1 MLKRSATFAPD
12 MFRPVVLS
20 VLAVVFLFSSPLPS
34 LALSHSSPLF
44 PRDAFNRASHN
55 QQRIRNGL
63 ADVPFMGWST
73 WGQFQCDINEDLIV
87 AMAQAIK
94 QQKLDVAGYTVIS
107 IDDCWQAPARVNG
120 SLVPDPVK
128 FPRGISYLAD
138 QLHAMGLQLGIYT
151 DIGKQTCQGFPG
163 SYDLWQKDT
172 ETFAGWGV
180 DAVKVDFCHRARHE
194 LLHPEQYYM
203 LFGAALISSGR
214 SMIYQVCNWG
224 VLKPWEWARDTGANS
239 WRVAND
245 GFPAWLSTLQILSD
259 YDRHSLQRYGSPGGW
274 NDLDFLMAGVNGTW
288 FNWNTSSTSISE
300 AVAAAASAGDADASS
315 LVALGGPASLT
326 QEESRSQ
333 FSLWSLS
340 ASPLVLSAD
349 LTNPSL
355 SWVAPMVSNA
365 AVIAINQDPL
375 GIPGML
381 FDEVLTG
388 VHVKGVCLSSHCS
401 RVQLW
406 MRPLSHAAVAVVII
420 NVASP
425 FTSDSSKFSTESY
438 DLFLPALGFSLREP
452 LVITDLWTGLQQTVM
467 TPTFTVADVVQHGC
481 RMFKLNQQEPSK

>member
-1 MLKRSATFAPD
+1 MS
-12 MFRPVVLS
+12 RPVALPLV
-20 VLAVVFLFSSPLPS
+20 AFVFLLSFLPRPTLAHAQSVDSSTF
-34 LALSHSSPLF
+34 F
-44 PRDAFNRASHN
+44 PRDAFDRANHK

-73 WGQFQCDINEDLIV
+73 WGQFQCNINEDLV
-87 AMAQAIK
+87 LDMAQAIK
-94 QQKLDVAGYTVIS
+94 KQKLDVVGYNVIA

-120 SLVPDPVK
+120 SLVPDPAK
-128 FPRGISYLAD
+128 FPRGMRYLAD

-151 DIGKQTCQGFPG
+151 DIGRQTCAGFPG

-172 ETFAGWGV
+172 ETFASWGV

-224 VLKPWEWARDTGANS
+224 ELKPWQWARDTGANS

-245 GFPAWLSTLQILSD
+245 GFPAWQSTMRILGD

-288 FNWNTSSTSISE
+288 FNWNSSSASIS
-300 AVAAAASAGDADASS
+300 ATAAAAAAAGDADAASM
-315 LVALGGPASLT
+315 LALGVPASLT
-326 QEESRSQ
+326 QDEARTQ
-333 FSLWSLS
+333 FSLWCLS
-340 ASPLVLSAD
+340 ASPLVLAAD

-355 SWVAPMVSNA
+355 NWVVPMVSNT

-388 VHVKGVCLSSHCS
+388 VHVKGVCLSAHCS
-401 RVQLW
+401 HLQLW
-406 MRPLSHAAVAVVII
+406 MRPLSRAAVAVVVL
-420 NVASP
+420 NVGSP

-452 LVITDLWTGLQQTVM
+452 LVITDLWSGLQQTVM
-467 TPTFTVADVVQHGC
+467 TPTFTVAGVAQHGC
-481 RMFKLNQQEPSK
+481 RMFKVNQQEPTP

>member
-1 MLKRSATFAPD
+1 ML
-12 MFRPVVLS
+12 RPVL
-20 VLAVVFLFSSPLPS
+20 LAPIATAFLLALLLPLPS
-34 LALSHSSPLF
+34 RALSHSSPFF
-44 PRDAFNRASHN
+44 PHDALNRANHH

-63 ADVPFMGWST
+63 ADVPFMGWSS
-73 WGQFQCDINEDLIV
+73 WGQFQCNINEDLIL

-94 QQKLDVAGYTVIS
+94 QQKLDAAGYTVVA
-107 IDDCWQAPARVNG
+107 IDDCWQSPSRVNG

-128 FPRGISYLAD
+128 FPRGIRFVAD
-138 QLHAMGLQLGIYT
+138 QLHSMGLLLGIYT
-151 DIGKQTCQGFPG
+151 DIGKLTCQGFPG
-163 SYDLWQKDT
+163 SFEYWQKDT
-172 ETFAGWGV
+172 ETFASWGV

-224 VLKPWEWARDTGANS
+224 VMKPWQWARDTGANS

-245 GFPAWLSTLQILSD
+245 GFPAWASTIQILSD

-274 NDLDFLMAGVNGTW
+274 NDLDFLMAVVNGTW
-288 FNWNTSSTSISE
+288 FNWNSSSVSE
-300 AVAAAASAGDADASS
+300 AADAAESAAAAGDSDASS
-315 LVALGGPASLT
+315 VTFGASTALT
-326 QEESRSQ
+326 QDEARAQ
-333 FSLWSLS
+333 FSLWSLG

-349 LTNPSL
+349 LTNPML
-355 SWVAPMVSNA
+355 GWVAPMVGNP

-381 FDEVLTG
+381 FDEVATG
-388 VHVKGVCLSSHCS
+388 IHMKGVCLSPHCS
-401 RVQLW
+401 RLQLW
-406 MRPLSHAAVAVVII
+406 MRPLSHAAVAVVIL
-420 NVASP
+420 NLASP
-425 FTSDSSKFSTESY
+425 FSSDSSKYSTESY

-467 TPTFTVADVVQHGC
+467 TPTFTVAGVVQHGC
-481 RMFKLNQQEPSK
+481 RMFKVNQQEPTK

>member
-1 MLKRSATFAPD
+1 MLRNVAIAPMAI
-12 MFRPVVLS
+12 MFIFT
-20 VLAVVFLFSSPLPS
+20 AFLLPLPNQ
-34 LALSHSSPLF
+34 AISHSSPLF
-44 PRDAFNRASHN
+44 PQDAFNRPNHQ

-73 WGQFQCDINEDLIV
+73 WGQFQCNINEDLIL

-94 QQKLDVAGYTVIS
+94 LQKLDAAGYTVIA
-107 IDDCWQAPARVNG
+107 IDDCWQSPARANG

-128 FPRGISYLAD
+128 FPRGIRYIAD
-138 QLHAMGLQLGIYT
+138 QLHSMGLQLGIYT

-163 SYDLWQKDT
+163 SFEYWQKDT
-172 ETFAGWGV
+172 ETFAAWGV

-224 VLKPWEWARDTGANS
+224 LMKPWQWARDTGANS

-245 GFPAWLSTLQILSD
+245 GFPAWTSTMRILGD
-259 YDRHSLQRYGSPGGW
+259 YDRHSLQRYASPGGW

-288 FNWNTSSTSISE
+288 FNWNSSSA
-300 AVAAAASAGDADASS
+300 AVAAAADAAAAAAAAGDADASS
-315 LVALGGPASLT
+315 FTLGGSTALSQT
-326 QEESRSQ
+326 EARSQ

-349 LTNPSL
+349 LTNPAL
-355 SWVAPMVSNA
+355 GWVAPMVSNA

-388 VHVKGVCLSSHCS
+388 IHVKGVCLGSHCS
-401 RVQLW
+401 HLQLW
-406 MRPLSHAAVAVVII
+406 MRPLSRAAVAVVIL

-481 RMFKLNQQEPSK
+481 RMFKVNQQEYKY